1 MREDRVTA
9 FGGIVGRVLVD
20 ATSPGTAI
28 TAFILGAVV
37 LAVSFI
43 FTFIGNPGLAQLLV
57 QIVISIALARFALN
71 GMSGEFRGTILSTA
85 GGSWPL
91 TVLVALR
98 YLAISLVALV
108 PPVVM
113 LTIAFAS
120 ATSAPTAHVDLNG
133 GGDGG
138 AAAFGA
144 PSAGAPLSPF
154 VLPPFLMALTSKAV
168 IASIVF
174 LLLGLTV
181 MPPIALIIAVRAE
194 TFGAIFSKDL
204 WVTTFRGRLG
214 DLYVVYSIHAGGLGM
229 IIVGAI
235 PIVLFGFSAQME
247 FGVLFLG
254 AAVAYMGALAVTL
267 LGRLCGFFAFGDDSA
282 APGQQFTPT
291 PGGGRFDAPPVVGF
305 PPRVVPGGASPAHAA
320 AVQADAS
327 GPDGSG
333 EATPEEMPDAQGRP
347 PLLDGEERAAAA
359 RARFATDPDAALAD
373 LIALRDQHAAN
384 VHVLHALALS
394 FHEAGRGAESLET
407 ARAGI
412 PLCLSR
418 GQVAL
423 AADLFVAHWKQ
434 ARALGLDH
442 EQIDAVA
449 GALFRRN
456 DLVRAVA
463 AYGLALTLDPADR
476 KAVKGLLQAAD
487 QRLHKEGRPKDAAR
501 IYTFLL
507 QYAPDSVFA
516 DDMRRGLAEAEARL
530 ARAS

>member
-43 FTFIGNPGLAQLLV
+43 FSFIGNPGLAQLLV

-85 GGSWPL
+85 GGSWPIAI
-91 TVLVALR
+91 LVALR

-108 PPVVM
+108 PPAVI

-120 ATSAPTAHVDLNG
+120 AMSASTAHVDLNG
-133 GGDGG
+133 GDGG
-138 AAAFGA
+138 AALGA
-144 PSAGAPLSPF
+144 PPAGASLSPF
-154 VLPPFLMALTSKAV
+154 VLPPILIALTSKPV

-174 LLLGLTV
+174 LLLALTV
-181 MPPIALIIAVRAE
+181 TPPIALIISVRAE
-194 TFGAIFSKDL
+194 TFGAIFSKEL
-204 WVTTFRGRLG
+204 WVGTFRGRLG

-267 LGRLCGFFAFGDDSA
+267 LGRLCGFFAFGDEYA
-282 APGQQFTPT
+282 APGLQLTPS
-291 PGGGRFDAPPVVGF
+291 PALGRIEAPPVVVGF
-305 PPRVVPGGASPAHAA
+305 SPRVVPGGASASDAPTA
-320 AVQADAS
+320 QADAS
-327 GPDGSG
+327 APAGAG
-333 EATPEEMPDAQGRP
+333 EASPEEPPDEKGRP
-347 PLLDGEERAAAA
+347 PLLDGEARAAAA
-359 RARFATDPDAALAD
+359 RALFATDPDAALAD

-394 FHEAGRGAESLET
+394 FNEAGRAAESLET

-412 PLCLSR
+412 PLGLAR

-442 EQIDAVA
+442 GQIDAVA
-449 GALFRRN
+449 GALLKRN
-456 DLVRAVA
+456 DLVKAVA

-507 QYAPDSVFA
+507 QYAPNSPLA
-516 DDMRRGLAEAEARL
+516 DDMKRGLAEAEARV